1 MGVGVEFRILGPVQ
15 VRRTGGAPRALRRK
29 PGQVLAV
36 LAAQCGKPVPVD
48 RLLDLVW
55 GDDPPPRARKSLQVH
70 VSALRAEGVP
80 VRHQDAGYLL
90 AAEPEQVD
98 ALRFRALTARAADV
112 ADLAARREV
121 YARALDLWRGAPLA
135 GAESEPLRAWLCA
148 PLEAH
153 RLAALEAAID
163 LDLAL
168 GRNAEAVDALTPLVA
183 EHPFSENLRHQ
194 LMTALLACG
203 RRTEAL
209 GVFQDVR
216 RTLADELGVR
226 PSTRLRALYRDALG
240 V

>member
-1 MGVGVEFRILGPVQ
+1 MEFRILGPVE
-15 VRRTGGAPRALRRK
+15 VRTPGAAPRALRRK

-36 LAAQCGKPVPVD
+36 LAARCGKPVPVD

-90 AAEPEQVD
+90 AADPDQVD
-98 ALRFRALTARAADV
+98 ALRFRALAARAADV
-112 ADLAARREV
+112 PDLAERRAA
-121 YARALDLWRGAPLA
+121 YARALDLWRGTPLA

-153 RLAALEAAID
+153 HLAVQETAIG
-163 LDLAL
+163 LDLVL
-168 GRNAEAVDALTPLVA
+168 GRNGEAVDALTPLVA
-183 EHPFSENLRHQ
+183 EHPFAENLRYQ

-209 GVFQDVR
+209 AVFQDVR
-216 RTLADELGVR
+216 RTLADELGVH
-226 PSTRLRALYRDALG
+226 PNTRLRALYRDALG